1 MKRHLLVIVLAFLCV
16 RVSAQS
22 TTTATIT
29 YVLGMG
35 LEDGCVAT
43 YSNGKVSYTSTGQV
57 KYGFQQMLY
66 NYFADSLINQSSTPC
81 QPVFPKYANDN
92 NQDGSGVTQVYNSSI
107 AYDPVNQWEYFFAA
121 EDTTVGGTTLS
132 NTYIYG
138 WPVGS
143 CPNATNV
150 MFITEVKYE
159 YVLSTFDN
167 NGQLWA
173 VSPVTVGGKNELALQ
188 TITLSG
194 STATLGALNTIVLTS
209 NSPTNYIPGSGFNG
223 DFVFTPQGNM
233 FVVDNNYEIAIQYQN
248 YNSSST
254 SNTVVGQY
262 VGTVTPASGQ
272 DLVGL
277 AYGGGSFIGSI
288 NSSATCTPTYDQINM
303 LTAGTTAMKYGGSYQ
318 FQSMDLASVTSGIG
332 AAKSLVSLT
341 YTGTS
346 GQYTAVYDVYIQ
358 DYGNYPTSNVQVVD
372 NLTQVNGPT
381 NLSNVSLAW
390 AGGVS
395 PPASDNIALNP
406 SFTGVP
412 PNDSLLV
419 TGGVLPNYPTA
430 QANFTVQVTA
440 TFSNITPGIVYYNQA
455 VVYGLG
461 YLGGKL
467 TDTSTNG
474 SNPDLNDND
483 KPDDAGED
491 QPTPFIVQ
499 INASSTP
506 CTTLPTVL
514 YSNTFGA
521 GSATPSATL
530 PYSTDS
536 TGYTGVTSTTAMTN
550 NSNDYTIINN
560 PKTADT
566 NFISIGDHT
575 TGTGDMFVVASN
587 ALPTVV
593 YQTKVSGLCTNLLYS
608 FNAYVVNVS
617 DTTAETFCN
626 NVGGYEVP
634 NLTFEMVDAA
644 SSSSTPLVL
653 SSLNTGNIWNH
664 TWQSYGMR
672 VALPSSS
679 GTIYLRIIN
688 NGGGGCG
695 NSFALDDIT
704 FGLCN
709 AQPVITVNGVSAGC
723 AGQTT
728 ILEADI
734 TNGSVFSGGTVVYQ
748 WYDSV
753 PGSGVWNA
761 IVGED
766 SSMLTV
772 PNVNASNAIWYKV
785 NVANQGYLGSSTCSY
800 TSPAF
805 LLQLKSNSSIAAT
818 SVTPASATEGCTPTP
833 ITLSESGGSLG
844 YGAQWV
850 WYQGGCGQ
858 GTSIGTGQSITVEPS
873 TSTAYFV
880 RAEGTCNTTNCVGA
894 TVNVVCGLA
903 TNLLY
908 FNGTYSSGV
917 ANLSWEVTDNENLSG
932 FIVERS
938 TDGVNFNRIDSVTVT
953 GAYGNATYTYN
964 DNLSGV
970 HTETATYRIILV
982 FKTGSTET
990 SSLVAINM
998 PLTLSEGVIVYPN
1011 PAANQLTISINSD
1024 KQQSMTYTM
1033 LSIQGQAVLTGGQAL
1048 SRGANSVNVNGLQAI
1063 SDGAYIL
1070 RIQLQDNVI
1079 IKKVIVQK

>member
-1 MKRHLLVIVLAFLCV
+1 MKRHLLVIVCAFLCL
-16 RVSAQS
+16 RVGAQS

-35 LEDGCVAT
+35 
-43 YSNGKVSYTSTGQV
+43 YTENCTLQTGSRGTSW
-57 KYGFQQMLY
+57 KTGTNAYGFQQMLY
-66 NYFADSLINQSSTPC
+66 NYFTNTLTNVNNAPCSPTFSS
-81 QPVFPKYANDN
+81 YD
-92 NQDGSGVTQVYNSSI
+92 DGGTSGNATQVNNASI
-107 AYDPVNQWEYFFAA
+107 AYNPANQYEYYFVVV
-121 EDTTVGGTTLS
+121 DTTIGGASTY
-132 NTYIYG
+132 NTYMFS
-138 WPVGS
+138 WPIGS
-143 CPNATNV
+143 CPNGNSV
-150 MFITEVKYE
+150 LFQSEFKGE
-159 YVLSTFDN
+159 YILPTFDN
-167 NGQLWA
+167 NNILWGIDFVNSGPGMA
-173 VSPVTVGGKNELALQ
+173 MYLQ
-188 TITLSG
+188 QITIAG
-194 STATLGALNTIVLTS
+194 STVSLGPLDPIVLTA
-209 NSPTNYIPGSGFNG
+209 NAPTSYIPGSGGVNG
-223 DFVFTPQGNM
+223 DFVFTPGGSM
-233 FVVDNNYEIAIQYQN
+233 FIVANNYEVAIAYQN
-248 YNSSST
+248 YNTSSVNNIT
-254 SNTVVGQY
+254 GTY
-262 VGTVTPASGQ
+262 VGTVTPGGGNY
-272 DLVGL
+272 LVGL
-277 AYGGGSFIGSI
+277 AYGGGYFIGSI
-288 NSSATCTPTYDQINM
+288 GTGSTCTPTYDQINM
-303 LTAGTTAMKYGGSYQ
+303 LTGGTTAVTYSGNDEFISNDE
-318 FQSMDLASVTSGIG
+318 SNLTSGIG

-341 YTGTS
+341 PTGTS
-346 GQYTAVYDVYIQ
+346 GQYTVVYDVYVQ
-358 DYGNYPTSNVQVVD
+358 DYGNYPTSNVQVLD
-372 NLTQVNGPT
+372 NLALINTAA
-381 NLSNVSLAW
+381 NLSGVSIAW
-390 AGGVS
+390 AGTA
-395 PPASDNIALNP
+395 PPASYGLHLNP
-406 SFTGVP
+406 NYTGVP
-412 PNDSLLV
+412 PYDSLLV
-419 TGGVLPNYPTA
+419 TGGTLPNYPVSK
-430 QANFTVQVTA
+430 ANFTIQVTA
-440 TFSNITPGIVYYNQA
+440 TISNVTPGIVYYNQA
-455 VVYGLG
+455 VVYGMG
-461 YLGGKL
+461 YLGGIL

-474 SNPDLNDND
+474 SDPDLNDND
-483 KPDDAGED
+483 KPDDPGED

-521 GSATPSATL
+521 GSATPSKTL
-530 PYSTDS
+530 PYATDS
-536 TGYTGVTSTTAMTN
+536 TGYTGITTTGTMTN

-575 TGTGDMFVVASN
+575 TGSGDMFVVASN

-617 DTTAETFCN
+617 DTTAENFCN
-626 NVGGYEVP
+626 AVGGYEVP
-634 NLTFEMVDAA
+634 NLTFEMVDAG
-644 SSSSTPLVL
+644 SNPSNPLVL

-679 GTIYLRIIN
+679 GTIYLRIVN

-709 AQPVITVNGVSAGC
+709 AQPVVTVDGVSAGC

-766 SSMLTV
+766 SSILTV
-772 PNVNASNAIWYKV
+772 PNVNTSNAIWYKV
-785 NVANQGYLGSSTCSY
+785 NVANQGYLGSTTCSY

-818 SVTPASATEGCTPTP
+818 AVSPVSATEGCTPTP
-833 ITLSESGGSLG
+833 ITLTESGGSLG

-850 WYQGGCGQ
+850 WYAGGCGT
-858 GTSIGTGQSITVEPS
+858 GASIGTGTTITVEPT

-880 RAEGTCNTTNCVGA
+880 RAEGTCNTTACVGA

-917 ANLSWEVTDNENLSG
+917 ANLSWEVSDNENLSG

-938 TDGVNFNRIDSVTVT
+938 TDGVNFSRIDSVTVS
-953 GAYGNATYTYN
+953 GAFGDATYTYG

-982 FKTGSTET
+982 FKTANTET

-1011 PAANQLTISINSD
+1011 PASNQLTISINSD

-1033 LSIQGQAVLTGGQAL
+1033 LNIQGQSILTGGQAL
-1048 SRGANSVNVNGLQAI
+1048 TRGANSVNVNGLQVV

-1079 IKKVIVQK
+1079 IKKVIIQK